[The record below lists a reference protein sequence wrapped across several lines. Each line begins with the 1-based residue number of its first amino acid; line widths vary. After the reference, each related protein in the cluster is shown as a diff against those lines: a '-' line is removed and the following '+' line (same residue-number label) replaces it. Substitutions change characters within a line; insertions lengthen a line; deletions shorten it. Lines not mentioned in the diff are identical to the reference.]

1 MAAQEALRSAAAETT
16 VSAAARQLGRALL
29 SAAGTCQ
36 SWAAPHEEA
45 VHRFLVSHRR
55 HQDGG
60 DGSSPFLTPSL
71 VAATIDPHLLPHQ
84 PLALGFFHWASHQ
97 PGFSH
102 TAQTYHSVLRSLSTS
117 RRPTAVQSILEQA
130 RAKGVALPP
139 SSTYLAA
146 KSLLLCNRTLEA
158 FKLVDG
164 VQARSG
170 ISPIDDSAGEV
181 CNSLLAAASD
191 DGHWNLSRK
200 LFDGMTL
207 TGVGFNDVGFGVFI
221 HGICRSS
228 GLGEA
233 LRLVDRMKAQAGK
246 VDGSLMAALVVDGL
260 CQAGRMEEAWEALE
274 ELRQRGCKPDF
285 VAYRIVSEEFR
296 KAGRMEESLKILK
309 QKRKLGVAPR
319 AGDYREY
326 ILRLISE
333 RRIHAAKKLGEALAG
348 GDFPIDSGVV
358 NALVGSVSAVDAASA
373 LSLCRYMVE
382 RRGEFPTLLTLSN
395 LSKNLCKA
403 GKSDE
408 LWEMFSALLSKGYF
422 QDADGYGLM
431 VSFLCKAGRV
441 REAYEVLKEMR
452 KRGLKPGVSCYN
464 SLMEA
469 CCREELIRPAK
480 KLWDEMFACGC
491 CGDLR
496 TYNILIGKFSEV
508 DDADEALRLFRH
520 MEEKGVI
527 PDETTYKSLVRVLC
541 RASRTDEAREI
552 FEKSRMQDPVALAGF
567 VLSTLVLH
575 LCRDGDFAAASAL
588 IRGLPP
594 ATGAAQSGGGSS
606 SHVVLLK
613 GFAGAGLLDQ
623 AIEHMEWIRDNAPPD
638 LKETVLRELAGSLS
652 TAPNLEA
659 FMRLL
664 QAMRR
669 RGLLPDKG
677 PWADL
682 CHGP

>member
-1 MAAQEALRSAAAETT
+1 MAAHEALRSAAAET
-16 VSAAARQLGRALL
+16 VAARQLSRALL

-36 SWAAPHEEA
+36 SWTAPHEEA
-45 VHRFLVSHRR
+45 
-55 HQDGG
+55 DGG
-60 DGSSPFLTPSL
+60 DSSSPFLAPSL

-84 PLALGFFHWASHQ
+84 PLALGLFHWASHQ
-97 PGFSH
+97 PGFAH

-117 RRPTAVQSILEQA
+117 RRPTAVQRILEQA

-146 KSLLLCNRTLEA
+146 KSLLL
-158 FKLVDG
+158 VDG
-164 VQARSG
+164 VRARSG
-170 ISPIDDSAGEV
+170 ISPSDGSAGEV
-181 CNSLLAAASD
+181 CNSVLAAASD
-191 DGHWNLSRK
+191 DGHWDLSRK

-207 TGVGFNDVGFGVFI
+207 AVLASTT
-221 HGICRSS
+221 SS
-228 GLGEA
+228 GLGDA
-233 LRLVDRMKAQAGK
+233 LRLVDRMKTQAGK

-260 CQAGRMEEAWEALE
+260 CQAGRTEEAWRALE
-274 ELRQRGCKPDF
+274 EFRHRGWKPDF

-296 KAGRMEESLKILK
+296 KAGRTEESWKILK
-309 QKRKLGVAPR
+309 QKRKFGVAPR
-319 AGDYREY
+319 ADDYREY

-333 RRIHAAKKLGEALAG
+333 RRIHAAKRLGEALVT
-348 GDFPIDSGVV
+348 GDFPIDTGVL

-373 LSLCRYMVE
+373 L
-382 RRGEFPTLLTLSN
+382 GEFPTLLTLSN
-395 LSKNLCKA
+395 LSRNLCMT

-422 QDADGYGLM
+422 QDATGTGSWD
-431 VSFLCKAGRV
+431 
-441 REAYEVLKEMR
+441 AYEVVREMR
-452 KRGLKPGVSCYN
+452 KRGLKPSVSCYN

-469 CCREELIRPAK
+469 CCREDLIRPAK

-496 TYNILIGKFSEV
+496 TYNTLIGKFSEI

-527 PDETTYKSLVRVLC
+527 PDETTYKSLIRVLC
-541 RASRTDEAREI
+541 RVSRTDEAREI
-552 FEKSRMQDPVALAGF
+552 FEKSRVQDPAALAGS

-594 ATGAAQSGGGSS
+594 AIGAAQSGGGNS

-613 GFAGAGLLDQ
+613 GLAGAGLLDQ
-623 AIEHMEWIRDNAPPD
+623 AIEHVEWIRDNAPPD

-659 FMRLL
+659 FLRLL

-669 RGLLPDKG
+669 RGLLPTAVLG
-677 PWADL
+677 GSVPWTVGRDVESPPFSGSSSAFEL
-682 CHGP
+682 FLY